1 MTGAV
6 SRARVARVRAAM
18 RAAGAD
24 GFVTTAPTQV
34 QYLSGYPLEGC
45 AALVTRRGLWLLP
58 AGLLAEQVRRACPWA
73 RVRPWRGG
81 LWATL
86 ATVFKEAGVKRI
98 AYEAGRMTVAELT
111 QLRRAAGRRR
121 LIRVSEVV
129 DRVRAVKDREE
140 LRRLRRACSIVDGAA
155 RLARRLI
162 RPGATEKGVAD
173 RLDRFMRERG
183 AAKSS
188 FDLIVA
194 AGVHAAAPHHLTGA
208 GRMRRGQMVVV
219 DIGCIY
225 DGYCSDLTRTYFLGT
240 MTPVFRRRY
249 QLVLDSQEAGIRAV
263 RAGVTAGAVDEAS
276 RAVLRRAGLAGRF
289 IHSTGHGVGLEI
301 HELPRVAP
309 GSRDRLEAGMVI
321 TVEPGV
327 YVPGWGGI
335 RIEDVVAV
343 TPSGCERLTHSSRV
357 P

>member
-173 RLDRFMRERG
+173 RLHESESGARLTRREDEILDLLGKGLRNRELGQVLGVTEDTVKTHLKSLFRKLGVSDRAEAVRE
-183 AAKSS
+183 A
-188 FDLIVA
+188 
-194 AGVHAAAPHHLTGA
+194 
-208 GRMRRGQMVVV
+208 MRRG
-219 DIGCIY
+219 
-225 DGYCSDLTRTYFLGT
+225 
-240 MTPVFRRRY
+240 
-249 QLVLDSQEAGIRAV
+249 
-263 RAGVTAGAVDEAS
+263 
-276 RAVLRRAGLAGRF
+276 F
-289 IHSTGHGVGLEI
+289 IHSE
-301 HELPRVAP
+301 
-309 GSRDRLEAGMVI
+309 
-321 TVEPGV
+321 
-327 YVPGWGGI
+327 
-335 RIEDVVAV
+335 
-343 TPSGCERLTHSSRV
+343 
-357 P
+357 